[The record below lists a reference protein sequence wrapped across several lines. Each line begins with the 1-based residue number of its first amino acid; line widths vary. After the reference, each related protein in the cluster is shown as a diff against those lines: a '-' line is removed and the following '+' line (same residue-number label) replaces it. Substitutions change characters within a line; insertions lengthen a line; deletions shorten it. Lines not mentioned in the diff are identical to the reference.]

1 MKAIVKQRSEVGMVL
16 VDKDVPSISDDDI
29 LIKVKKTAICGTD
42 LHIWNWD
49 KWASATIKPPMTVG
63 HEFMG
68 EVFEI
73 GVNVKNFKVGDRV
86 SAEAHITG
94 SNSRNSK
101 AGKAHLDPDT
111 INIGVDRD
119 GAFAE
124 YVSVPAKNVVHLP
137 DEISDEIGSILD
149 PFGNAIHASLSF
161 DLVGE
166 DVLVTGAGPIGI
178 MSAAIAKFVGAR
190 KVLLTDINDGRLEL
204 AQKVCQVEVL
214 NPTKE
219 DIKNKMREMGLKE
232 GFDVGLEMSGSEQAI
247 DQMIDSM
254 IMGGNVALLGLPAD
268 VIKLDLSK
276 VIFKALNLKAI
287 YGREI
292 FETWYKGMALLKS
305 GLDIEKVI
313 THKFHYTDFEQAF
326 ELLNSGKAGKVV
338 LSWD

>member
-16 VDKDVPSISDDDI
+16 VDKAVPSISDDDI

-73 GVNVKNFKVGDRV
+73 GMNVKNFKVGDRV

-190 KVLLTDINDGRLEL
+190 KVLLTDINDGRLEPVSYTHL
-204 AQKVCQVEVL
+204 TL
-214 NPTKE
+214 PT
-219 DIKNKMREMGLKE
+219 INW
-232 GFDVGLEMSGSEQAI
+232 V
-247 DQMIDSM
+247 
-254 IMGGNVALLGLPAD
+254 
-268 VIKLDLSK
+268 
-276 VIFKALNLKAI
+276 
-287 YGREI
+287 
-292 FETWYKGMALLKS
+292 
-305 GLDIEKVI
+305 
-313 THKFHYTDFEQAF
+313 
-326 ELLNSGKAGKVV
+326 
-338 LSWD
+338 

>member
-16 VDKDVPSISDDDI
+16 VEKDVPSISDDDI

-166 DVLVTGAGPIGI
+166 DVLVTGAGPI
-178 MSAAIAKFVGAR
+178 
-190 KVLLTDINDGRLEL
+190 VLCL
-204 AQKVCQVEVL
+204 QQ
-214 NPTKE
+214 
-219 DIKNKMREMGLKE
+219 
-232 GFDVGLEMSGSEQAI
+232 
-247 DQMIDSM
+247 
-254 IMGGNVALLGLPAD
+254 
-268 VIKLDLSK
+268 
-276 VIFKALNLKAI
+276 
-287 YGREI
+287 
-292 FETWYKGMALLKS
+292 
-305 GLDIEKVI
+305 
-313 THKFHYTDFEQAF
+313 
-326 ELLNSGKAGKVV
+326 
-338 LSWD
+338 

>member
-204 AQKVCQVEVL
+204 AKKVCQVEVL
-214 NPTKE
+214 NPAKE

-338 LSWD
+338 LNWD